1 MPSKAV
7 KPYICYKNN
16 NHIIDYK
23 CALCYHNFRLQYAII
38 KEDKMVQQVSDF
50 ELELMKV
57 IWGNGGTALYAEIVD
72 GLESKGI
79 TATKNT
85 IVSLL
90 SRLVEKEFLKTNKI
104 GRKNKYTSIVS
115 EIEYQSVQTKTFLNK
130 IYEGNAKDMI
140 STLIQKDLI
149 SIEDYEDLK
158 KYWAGSELH

>member
-1 MPSKAV
+1 
-7 KPYICYKNN
+7 
-16 NHIIDYK
+16 
-23 CALCYHNFRLQYAII
+23 
-38 KEDKMVQQVSDF
+38 MVQQVSDF